1 MDQEMT
7 ISLRRDV
14 EVKVSSAYRWI
25 EVKASSASDMDR
37 ASKDIYFLQMEAGGG
52 DVCVKD
58 QKFLFLL
65 NLVPDFSY
73 LPYVLPEFTDLNH
86 LRHIAGPGKNKMRE
100 GQNSIFDSL
109 GILPDLA

>member
-1 MDQEMT
+1 MYQLFNLEFANALQDVM
-7 ISLRRDV
+7 LRHRQPQ
-14 EVKVSSAYRWI
+14 I
-25 EVKASSASDMDR
+25 LDR

-86 LRHIAGPGKNKMRE
+86 LRHIADKN
-100 GQNSIFDSL
+100 SL
-109 GILPDLA
+109 QAL